1 MLVYDEENISDYIS
15 VSIQYL
21 FLVEINIVVVNFHMF
36 LLQKQPTNR
45 VDKILD
51 YATLQITLKV
61 YPINKGQ
68 DFHGFKQR
76 RRKS

>member
-1 MLVYDEENISDYIS
+1 
-15 VSIQYL
+15 
-21 FLVEINIVVVNFHMF
+21 MF
-36 LLQKQPTNR
+36 LLQIQPTNR

-51 YATLQITLKV
+51 YATLQIALKV

-76 RRKS
+76 RRKSWNVYASIVYIRQLMSFGKESRTLGCVVYE